1 MAAATPEQCWAV
13 WARVSPA
20 PGQVLDLLHA
30 RMVEPFA
37 PHVHDGFSIG
47 VCLEGLE
54 MIRYRGRQHYAAP
67 GSVVILP
74 PGEAHTGGPS
84 GGANFVYRVM
94 YPRAELLADGAPRP
108 LRFPEPVVMDSALA
122 TELRRAH
129 TALSRAARGSGPLPP
144 EPAGHRPANAQPPVP
159 GPAGTD
165 LSGTE
170 PASTEP
176 GSAEPA
182 STEPASTEPAST
194 EPASTEPASTEP
206 LETESWLCWLF
217 GELVRR
223 HAAPAGPAD
232 GLPGTGM
239 VARQVMDR
247 LADQLTCPPALAD
260 LAAGAGLSRYQ
271 LLRAFRAEVGMPP
284 YAWLA
289 QHRVARARLLL
300 EHGHRPAEAA
310 TLTGFADQAHLTRW
324 FRRVVGVTPGAYCNG
339 VQASRRPHR

>member
-1 MAAATPEQCWAV
+1 MAAATPEQSWAV

-54 MIRYRGRQHYAAP
+54 MIRYRGRRHYAAP

-94 YPRAELLADGAPRP
+94 YPSAELLADGAPRP
-108 LRFPEPVVMDSALA
+108 LRFPEPVVMDPALA
-122 TELRRAH
+122 TELRRTHA
-129 TALSRAARGSGPLPP
+129 ALSRSARGSGPLSP
-144 EPAGHRPANAQPPVP
+144 ELAGHRPANAQPPVP
-159 GPAGTD
+159 GSPVPGSPVPAPAGTD
-165 LSGTE
+165 LPVPDPAGTALAGTA
-170 PASTEP
+170 PA
-176 GSAEPA
+176 G
-182 STEPASTEPAST
+182 
-194 EPASTEPASTEP
+194 TEP

-223 HAAPAGPAD
+223 HAAPGGPAD

-239 VARQVMDR
+239 VVRQVMDR

-324 FRRVVGVTPGAYCNG
+324 FRRVVGVTPGAYRNG
-339 VQASRRPHR
+339 VQDSRRPHR

>member
-1 MAAATPEQCWAV
+1 MAAAATPEQSWAV

-54 MIRYRGRQHYAAP
+54 MIRYRGRRHYAAP

-94 YPRAELLADGAPRP
+94 YPSTELLADGAARP
-108 LRFPEPVVMDSALA
+108 LRFPEPVVMDPALA

-129 TALSRAARGSGPLPP
+129 AALSRAAQGSGPWPA
-144 EPAGHRPANAQPPVP
+144 EAAGHGPAGAQPAGP
-159 GPAGTD
+159 GPAG
-165 LSGTE
+165 
-170 PASTEP
+170 P
-176 GSAEPA
+176 GPV
-182 STEPASTEPAST
+182 
-194 EPASTEPASTEP
+194 STEP
-206 LETESWLCWLF
+206 LETESRLCWLF
-217 GELVRR
+217 GELARR
-223 HAAPAGPAD
+223 HAAPAGPAS
-232 GLPGTGM
+232 GLPGTGV
-239 VARQVMDR
+239 VAHQVMGR

-260 LAAGAGLSRYQ
+260 LAADAGLSRYQ

-324 FRRVVGVTPGAYCNG
+324 FRRVVGVTPGAYRNG
-339 VQASRRPHR
+339 VQDSRRPHR

>member
-1 MAAATPEQCWAV
+1 MAAATPEQSWAV

-47 VCLEGLE
+47 ACLEGLE
-54 MIRYRGRQHYAAP
+54 MIRYRGRRHYAAP

-84 GGANFVYRVM
+84 GGTNFVYRVM
-94 YPRAELLADGAPRP
+94 YPSAGLLADAARP
-108 LRFPEPVVMDSALA
+108 PRFPEPVVMDPGLA

-129 TALSRAARGSGPLPP
+129 AALSRAARGSGPLPP
-144 EPAGHRPANAQPPVP
+144 VPGGHGPAGAQPPGPDPAGP
-159 GPAGTD
+159 GPAG
-165 LSGTE
+165 
-170 PASTEP
+170 P
-176 GSAEPA
+176 G
-182 STEPASTEPAST
+182 
-194 EPASTEPASTEP
+194 PASTEP
-206 LETESWLCWLF
+206 LETESRLCWLF

-223 HAAPAGPAD
+223 HAASAGPAD
-232 GLPGTGM
+232 GLPGTGV

-247 LADQLTCPPALAD
+247 LADELTCPPALAD
-260 LAAGAGLSRYQ
+260 LAAAAGLSRYQ

-300 EHGHRPAEAA
+300 EHGYRPAEAA

-324 FRRVVGVTPGAYCNG
+324 FRRVVGVTPGAYRNG
-339 VQASRRPHR
+339 VQDRSRPHR

>member
-1 MAAATPEQCWAV
+1 MAAATPEQSWAV

-54 MIRYRGRQHYAAP
+54 MIRYRGRRHYAAP

-94 YPRAELLADGAPRP
+94 YPGTELLADGAARP
-108 LRFPEPVVMDSALA
+108 LRFPEPVVMDPELA

-129 TALSRAARGSGPLPP
+129 AALSGAAQGSGPLSP
-144 EPAGHRPANAQPPVP
+144 EPTG
-159 GPAGTD
+159 
-165 LSGTE
+165 
-170 PASTEP
+170 
-176 GSAEPA
+176 
-182 STEPASTEPAST
+182 
-194 EPASTEPASTEP
+194 TEP
-206 LETESWLCWLF
+206 LETESRLCWLF

-223 HAAPAGPAD
+223 HAASAGPAD
-232 GLPGTGM
+232 VLPGTSA

-260 LAAGAGLSRYQ
+260 LAADAGLSRYQ

-300 EHGHRPAEAA
+300 EHGHRLAEAA

-324 FRRVVGVTPGAYCNG
+324 FRRVVGVTPGAYRNG
-339 VQASRRPHR
+339 VQDSRRPHR